1 MKLKNFSE
9 SRFFFKKGHDSSLAL
24 DEVVRASNVESV
36 LPACVECPAYR
47 VRGNLW
53 ADIIGTSFAKK

>member
-9 SRFFFKKGHDSSLAL
+9 SRFFFKKGHDSSIAL

-36 LPACVECPAYR
+36 LPACVGGK
-47 VRGNLW
+47 V
-53 ADIIGTSFAKK
+53 